1 VAEESST
8 ALQDR
13 CRQLT
18 EELRPKLSLPEIG
31 VLETNVER
39 TASNKRALDGEH
51 SLEAVQQHLE
61 LLPL

>member
-1 VAEESST
+1 
-8 ALQDR
+8 
-13 CRQLT
+13 
-18 EELRPKLSLPEIG
+18 